1 VRLIDQIRGDFQNR
15 RNLDVYVTIVA
26 ASVIAGLSFFDVLPP
41 DKIGPTVLAVL
52 AVMAFNL
59 LATRV
64 GVESARAERP
74 ERFNSNFPADMITKR
89 EDCDD
94 VYLIG
99 VSLSRTIEGSYG
111 AFERNLKRGARLRIL
126 LTNPAADATAL
137 DARGQI
143 TRPALVDIKHEI
155 EQSLRQMAQLKKS
168 TGGNLEVR
176 LTRVALK
183 FGMQF
188 LTPDSRTAEMHVQ
201 LYSFRLVGESRPM
214 FTLTHADGEWF
225 DCFAAQAT
233 ALWEDAEVVDLEA
246 VVL

>member
-1 VRLIDQIRGDFQNR
+1 VRIIDQIRDDFQHR
-15 RNLDVYVTIVA
+15 RNIDIYVTIVA
-26 ASVIAGLSFFDVLPP
+26 ATLVAGLSFFDVVPP
-41 DKIGPTVLAVL
+41 DKTGPTVLAVL
-52 AVMAFNL
+52 AVVAFNL

-64 GVESARAERP
+64 VVEAGRQERP
-74 ERFNSNFPADMITKR
+74 ERFHSNFPPDMIAKR
-89 EDCDD
+89 EACED

-111 AFERNLKRGARLRIL
+111 AFERNLRRGDKLRIL
-126 LTNPAADATAL
+126 LTHPSADGAAL

-143 TRPALVDIKHEI
+143 TRPSLVDIRHEI
-155 EQSLRQMAQLKKS
+155 EHSLRLLAQLKNS

-176 LTRVALK
+176 LTRSALK

-188 LTPDSRTAEMHVQ
+188 LRPENRAAEMHVQ
-201 LYSFRLVGESRPM
+201 LYSYRLSGESRPM

-225 DCFAAQAT
+225 DCYVAQAT
-233 ALWEDAEVVDLEA
+233 ALWNDAEVFDLEA